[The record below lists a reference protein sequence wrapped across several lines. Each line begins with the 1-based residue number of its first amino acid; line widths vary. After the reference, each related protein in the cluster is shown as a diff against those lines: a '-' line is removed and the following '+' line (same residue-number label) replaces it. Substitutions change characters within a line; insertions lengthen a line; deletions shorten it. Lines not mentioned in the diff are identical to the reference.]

1 MQKNMTTETHL
12 GSNFGDGFRPQKEN
26 IVFHAKQS
34 AEQKTALKSEPKI
47 RHLALFVCAL
57 RCARGPW
64 AWLVGALF
72 VAWGAWGPG
81 RVKHCSRVGGLGPW
95 RLGPWAWLVAA
106 MLRVVFVYRANL

>member
-1 MQKNMTTETHL
+1 MTTETHL

-34 AEQKTALKSEPKI
+34 AEQKTAPKSEPKI

-57 RCARGPW
+57 RCAWGPW
-64 AWLVGALF
+64 AWLVGALL
-72 VAWGAWGPG
+72 VAWGAWGLG

-95 RLGPWAWLVAA
+95 RLGLWAWLVAA
-106 MLRVVFVYRANL
+106 MLRVVFVYRENL